1 MNITFIGGGNM
12 ARALIGGLLA
22 KGHAATSLRVV
33 EIDAAARAALV
44 REFGVRAFERPAEA
58 LTGAEC
64 VLLAV
69 KPQQLRAVAATLAGQ
84 LGTATVVSIAA
95 GIRSSDLTRWL
106 GDHAHVVRAM
116 PNTPALIHAG
126 VSGLYATPGAGAEDR
141 ARAEALLGAVG
152 RVVWLGEEA
161 LLDAV
166 TAVSGS
172 GPAYVFYLIEALE
185 AAGRELGLDA
195 LQARALA
202 LGTFEG
208 AAKLA
213 AGAAESPAELRAR
226 VTSKGGTTEA
236 ALASL
241 AHDQVAAA
249 LARAVRAAADRS
261 RALGDELGSA

>member
-22 KGHAATSLRVV
+22 KGHAAADLRVV
-33 EIDAAARAALV
+33 EIEGSARAALI
-44 REFGVRAFERPAEA
+44 RDFGVTAFERPEEA
-58 LTGAEC
+58 LAGAEC

-69 KPQQLRAVAATLAGQ
+69 KPQQLRAVAGTLAGR

-95 GIRSSDLTRWL
+95 GIRSNDLARWL
-106 GDHAHVVRAM
+106 GGHTRVVRAM
-116 PNTPALIHAG
+116 PNTPALVHAG
-126 VSGLYATPGAGAEDR
+126 VSGLCAAPGAGAEDR

-152 RVVWLGEEA
+152 RVVWLSEETQM
-161 LLDAV
+161 DAV

-172 GPAYVFYLIEALE
+172 GPAYVFYFIEALE
-185 AAGRELGLDA
+185 AAGRALGLDA
-195 LQARALA
+195 AQARALA

-236 ALASL
+236 ALASMESDHL
-241 AHDQVAAA
+241 RETI
-249 LARAVRAAADRS
+249 LRAVQSAADRS
-261 RALGDELGSA
+261 RALGDELGKS